1 MAFEVTLVPKENIEL
16 GVTQKAVFT
25 LSNVTPT
32 IPVPGPVGPQGPPG
46 PQGPQG
52 LPGTGVN
59 STDDVPEGDVNLYY
73 TEERVEAVIAVTAPA
88 PHTHIPDDIDG
99 FDDRV
104 FDVLA
109 ERIIA
114 GNAVT
119 ITDNLTEGSIL
130 IDVNVPNATGTNNG
144 LLTASDFT
152 KLQGIASGAEVNV
165 NADWNATSGD
175 AQILNKPTIVSSV
188 VATAPITSSGGT
200 NPTISTSMATNRLIG
215 RTSAGSGVMEEIS
228 VGTGLQLSAGTLSAT
243 TIPGAG
249 ITKATASGTDTYTAT
264 ISGVTTYTDGDTYL
278 VRFTNGNT
286 TGATLNIN
294 GLGAKTLYKNND
306 GALIGGDITSGGEML
321 CIYNSTLN
329 GFQCI
334 GTAPNSLFAYVT
346 NAETSTINKGQP
358 VYAYGGTGDRL
369 TVKLAYNTGD
379 STSAQ
384 TIGLVWSSSIGANQ
398 KGLIIIQG
406 QIDGLSLFP
415 PSTWSDGDA
424 VYLGATAGTLTKTKP
439 SAPNHLVY
447 LGFVTTASNG
457 AAGRMY
463 VRVQNGYELQELHN
477 VALSSPLNNN
487 DGLFYETAT
496 SLWKNKSIPTVLGYT
511 PENVANKSDSYSV
524 SSSTTYAT
532 TKAVVDGLATKLNTS
547 LKGASNGL
555 AELDSGGKVPTA
567 QLPSYVDDVLEYP
580 NIGALPATGSAGIIY
595 VTLDDNKIYRWSGTA
610 YTVISDTIAL
620 GETSATAYRGDRG
633 KIAYDHSQIITG
645 NPHGTTKSDIGLGNV
660 DNTSDANKPVSTA
673 TQTALNLKVDA
684 NTAITGATKTK
695 ITYDSKGLVTAGADA
710 TTADIA
716 DSLNKRY
723 VTDAQL
729 TVIGNTSGTNTG
741 DQNTFGTIAVSGQS
755 NVVADATND
764 TLTLVA
770 GTGVSITTNAT
781 TDSVTINST
790 LVGVTDGDKGDITV
804 SGNGTIW
811 TIDAGAVTLADM
823 ANLSANSIIG
833 NNTGSAATPIAL
845 TQAQVTAMLN
855 QFSSTLQGVVPA
867 SGGGTTNFLR
877 ADGTWAAAGG
887 GGGGVTDGDYG
898 DITVSG
904 SNTIWT
910 IDNQAV
916 TFAKMQNVATG
927 TLFGRTDAG
936 SGVAGSI
943 TIGTGL
949 TGSASALTAN
959 LSVGVNNGQSV
970 IGGARASE
978 NLTLSSTSNATKGKI
993 ILGSLSA
1000 YDEAND
1006 RLGIGTTSP
1015 ITNLHVVRDAIAG
1028 SYFRMDAL
1036 NGAPGLQTYRLNG
1049 TIASPT
1055 GTVSGNIIGL
1065 WSMRGHDGTNYINAA
1080 RATFVGLASENWTS
1094 TAQGTYIRFET
1105 TTTGTTTLGERL
1117 RIDHDGAIL
1126 IGTTTNSGFK
1136 LDVSGTARASTSLDT
1151 PILRGSTSASGTLT
1165 LSSTSDATKG
1175 KILFGTSAYDEVNN
1189 RLGINQATPTAR
1201 LQINNNQNSISN
1213 VDANGLILANSTPAI
1228 AGTQSASPPLVLQGN
1243 SYSTTSGISCDT
1255 RWKIENIPL
1264 VSSFANF
1271 GDALL
1276 RISISGNGGAS
1287 YNTQYS
1293 FSSGGT
1299 LTAST
1304 FAGSLSGSVA
1314 GIGTQI
1320 HSAGSTSTAPFS
1332 YRTTNAGSDITARA
1346 YFGSSG
1352 SSAGTKTYTFDVNT
1366 GIGIGA
1372 GNGTRQIT
1380 RAAIDITNLTNTA
1393 GAETGDLIFSTKPSG
1408 SAITEK
1414 LRISAIGD
1422 FTFFDGGSFI
1432 LGATTGTKIGTA
1444 TSQKIAFWNKT
1455 PIVQP
1460 TTAVGAATLV
1470 SNAGTTL
1477 TSTDTFDGYTLQQIV
1492 KALRDTGLLA

>member
-25 LSNVTPT
+25 LTNVTPT

-59 STDDVPEGDVNLYY
+59 STDDVPEGDINLYY
-73 TEERVEAVIAVTAPA
+73 TEERVEAVIAVTPPA
-88 PHTHIPDDIDG
+88 PHTHVNANIVDFNTG
-99 FDDRV
+99 V
-104 FDVLA
+104 FDSLVQGDGIKLS
-109 ERIIA
+109 
-114 GNAVT
+114 T
-119 ITDNLTEGSIL
+119 
-130 IDVNVPNATGTNNG
+130 DVNGDTIIDADIPNATTSVDG
-144 LLTASDFT
+144 LMSATDKT
-152 KLQGIASGAEVNV
+152 KLDGIASGAEVNV

-175 AQILNKPTIVSSV
+175 AQILNKPTIVSSIG
-188 VATAPITSSGGT
+188 ATAPITSSGGT
-200 NPTISTSMATNRLIG
+200 NPTISTSMASNRLIG
-215 RTSAGSGVMEEIS
+215 RTTAGSGVMEEIS

-249 ITKATASGTDTYTAT
+249 ITKATASGTDTYTTT
-264 ISGVTTYTDGDTYL
+264 ISGVSAYADGDTFL
-278 VRFTNGNT
+278 IRFTNGNT

-306 GALIGGDITSGGEML
+306 GAIIGGDITSGGEML

-346 NAETSTINKGQP
+346 NAETSTITKGQP

-398 KGLIIIQG
+398 KGLILIQG
-406 QIDGLSLFP
+406 QLDSLNIFP
-415 PSTWSDGDA
+415 TATWSDGDA

-457 AAGRMY
+457 NNGRMY

-477 VALSSPLNNN
+477 VALSSPPNNN

-496 SLWKNKSIPTVLGYT
+496 SLWKNKSISIVLGYT
-511 PENVANKSDSYSV
+511 PENVANKQTDLTAS
-524 SSSTTYAT
+524 
-532 TKAVVDGLATKLNTS
+532 ATKYPTVNAVNT
-547 LKGASNGL
+547 
-555 AELDSGGKVPTA
+555 
-567 QLPSYVDDVLEYP
+567 
-580 NIGALPATGSAGIIY
+580 
-595 VTLDDNKIYRWSGTA
+595 
-610 YTVISDTIAL
+610 
-620 GETSATAYRGDRG
+620 
-633 KIAYDHSQIITG
+633 
-645 NPHGTTKSDIGLGNV
+645 GLG
-660 DNTSDANKPVSTA
+660 
-673 TQTALNLKVDA
+673 LKVDA

-716 DSLNKRY
+716 ESTNKLY
-723 VTDAQL
+723 V
-729 TVIGNTSGTNTG
+729 S
-741 DQNTFGTIAVSGQS
+741 
-755 NVVADATND
+755 
-764 TLTLVA
+764 
-770 GTGVSITTNAT
+770 
-781 TDSVTINST
+781 
-790 LVGVTDGDKGDITV
+790 DGDKGDITV

-833 NNTGSAATPIAL
+833 NNTASPTTPIAL

-877 ADGTWAAAGG
+877 ADGTWAAPTGG
-887 GGGGVTDGDYG
+887 GGGGVTDGDKG

-904 SNTIWT
+904 SGATWT

-916 TFAKMQNVATG
+916 TFAKMQNVTTG

-949 TGSASALTAN
+949 TGSASTLTAN
-959 LSVGVNNGQSV
+959 LSVGVDSGQSV
-970 IGGARASE
+970 IGGLRASE

-1000 YDEAND
+1000 YDELND
-1006 RLGIGTTSP
+1006 RLGIGTTTP
-1015 ITNLHVVRDAIAG
+1015 TLPLHVVGQGQILTTLTNTTGGAI
-1028 SYFRMDAL
+1028 S
-1036 NGAPGLQTYRLNG
+1036 GL
-1049 TIASPT
+1049 TITNTLSPT
-1055 GTVSGNIIGL
+1055 SDSQTQFRSLNMSNTFSASGINFTGSNPISSGYFENRIINANNITADLVGVNSNGILLGSTAVTLGTVSNVYGL
-1065 WSMRGHDGTNYINAA
+1065 FVRAFNSFSNSIAATITNAYGYQYREDAKNTLIVTNQTGLNVPNLVAA
-1080 RATFVGLASENWTS
+1080 TNNTNVLL
-1094 TAQGTYIRFET
+1094 
-1105 TTTGTTTLGERL
+1105 GTTTIPSGNWSIYNSSTYNNYILGNTY
-1117 RIDHDGAIL
+1117 

-1136 LDVSGTARASTSLDT
+1136 LDVNGTARASTSLDT
-1151 PILRGSTSASGTLT
+1151 PIIRGSTSASGTLT
-1165 LSSTSDATKG
+1165 LISTSDATKG

-1189 RLGINQATPTAR
+1189 RLGINQSTPTAR
-1201 LQINNNQNSISN
+1201 LQINNNQNSITN

-1243 SYSTTSGISCDT
+1243 SWSSTSSISCDT

-1276 RISISGNGGAS
+1276 RISISGNGGTT

-1293 FSSGGT
+1293 FSSNGT

-1304 FAGSLSGSVA
+1304 FAGSLAGSVA

-1332 YRTTNAGSDITARA
+1332 YRTTNTGSDITARA
-1346 YFGSSG
+1346 YFGSSAV
-1352 SSAGTKTYTFDVNT
+1352 SAGTKTYTFDVNT
-1366 GIGIGA
+1366 GIGIGG

-1380 RAAIDITNLTNTA
+1380 RASIDIANLTNTA
-1393 GAETGDLIFSTKPSG
+1393 GAETGDLIFSTKPSA

-1414 LRISAIGD
+1414 LRISAVGD
-1422 FTFFDGGSFI
+1422 FTYFDGGNFI
-1432 LGATTGTKIGTA
+1432 LGTTTGTKIGTS
-1444 TSQKIAFWNKT
+1444 TSQKIGFWNAT

-1460 TTAVGAATLV
+1460 TTAVGAANFV
-1470 SNAGTTL
+1470 GGAGTAI

-1492 KALRDTGLLA
+1492 KALRNIGLLA

>member
-32 IPVPGPVGPQGPPG
+32 IPVPGPKGDKGDTGPTG

-59 STDDVPEGDVNLYY
+59 STDDVPEGDLNLYY
-73 TEERVEAVIAVTAPA
+73 TEERVEAVISVTSPA
-88 PHTHIPDDIDG
+88 PHTHVYGDIVDFNTGVFESLVQGDG
-99 FDDRV
+99 IK
-104 FDVLA
+104 LS
-109 ERIIA
+109 
-114 GNAVT
+114 T
-119 ITDNLTEGSIL
+119 
-130 IDVNVPNATGTNNG
+130 DVNGDTIIDADIQNATTSVDG
-144 LLTASDFT
+144 LMSATDKT
-152 KLQGIASGAEVNV
+152 KLNGIASGAEVNV
-165 NADWNATSGD
+165 NADWNATTGD

-188 VATAPITSSGGT
+188 GATAPITSSGGT
-200 NPTISTSMATNRLIG
+200 NPTISTSIATNRLIG
-215 RTSAGSGVMEEIS
+215 RTTSGSGVMEEIS

-278 VRFTNGNT
+278 IRFTNGNT

-294 GLGAKTLYKNND
+294 ALGARTLYRNND

-321 CIYNSTLN
+321 CIYNGTLN

-346 NAETSTINKGQP
+346 NVETSTITKGQP
-358 VYAYGGTGDRL
+358 VYAFGGTGDRL

-398 KGLIIIQG
+398 KGLILIQG
-406 QIDGLSLFP
+406 QLDSLNIFP
-415 PSTWSDGDA
+415 TATWSDGDA

-447 LGFVTTASNG
+447 LGYVTTASNG

-477 VALSSPLNNN
+477 VALSSPPNNN

-496 SLWKNKSIPTVLGYT
+496 SLWKNKSISIVLGYT
-511 PENVANKSDSYSV
+511 PENVANKQTDLTAS
-524 SSSTTYAT
+524 
-532 TKAVVDGLATKLNTS
+532 ATKYPTVNAVNT
-547 LKGASNGL
+547 
-555 AELDSGGKVPTA
+555 
-567 QLPSYVDDVLEYP
+567 
-580 NIGALPATGSAGIIY
+580 
-595 VTLDDNKIYRWSGTA
+595 
-610 YTVISDTIAL
+610 
-620 GETSATAYRGDRG
+620 
-633 KIAYDHSQIITG
+633 
-645 NPHGTTKSDIGLGNV
+645 GLG
-660 DNTSDANKPVSTA
+660 
-673 TQTALNLKVDA
+673 LKVDA

-716 DSLNKRY
+716 ESTNKLY
-723 VTDAQL
+723 V
-729 TVIGNTSGTNTG
+729 S
-741 DQNTFGTIAVSGQS
+741 
-755 NVVADATND
+755 
-764 TLTLVA
+764 
-770 GTGVSITTNAT
+770 
-781 TDSVTINST
+781 
-790 LVGVTDGDKGDITV
+790 DGDKGDITV
-804 SGNGTIW
+804 SGGGTVW

-877 ADGTWAAAGG
+877 ADGTWAAPTGG
-887 GGGGVTDGDYG
+887 GGGGVTDGDKG

-904 SNTIWT
+904 SGATWT

-916 TFAKMQNVATG
+916 TFAKMQNVTTG

-949 TGSASALTAN
+949 TGSASTLTAN
-959 LSVGVNNGQSV
+959 LSVGVDSGQSV
-970 IGGARASE
+970 IGGLRASE
-978 NLTLSSTSNATKGKI
+978 NLTLSSTSN
-993 ILGSLSA
+993 
-1000 YDEAND
+1000 
-1006 RLGIGTTSP
+1006 
-1015 ITNLHVVRDAIAG
+1015 
-1028 SYFRMDAL
+1028 
-1036 NGAPGLQTYRLNG
+1036 
-1049 TIASPT
+1049 
-1055 GTVSGNIIGL
+1055 
-1065 WSMRGHDGTNYINAA
+1065 
-1080 RATFVGLASENWTS
+1080 
-1094 TAQGTYIRFET
+1094 
-1105 TTTGTTTLGERL
+1105 
-1117 RIDHDGAIL
+1117 
-1126 IGTTTNSGFK
+1126 
-1136 LDVSGTARASTSLDT
+1136 
-1151 PILRGSTSASGTLT
+1151 
-1165 LSSTSDATKG
+1165 ATKG

-1189 RLGINQATPTAR
+1189 RLGINQTTPTAR

-1213 VDANGLILANSTPAI
+1213 VDANGFILANSTAAI
-1228 AGTQSASPPLVLQGN
+1228 LGTQSASPPLVLQGN
-1243 SYSTTSGISCDT
+1243 SWSTGSNNSNDIRFRIEMIALQTSAS
-1255 RWKIENIPL
+1255 N
-1264 VSSFANF
+1264 V
-1271 GDALL
+1271 GDGLL
-1276 RISISGNGGAS
+1276 RISVSGNGGTT
-1287 YNTQYS
+1287 YNTQYN

-1320 HSAGSTSTAPFS
+1320 HSVGSTSTAPFTIF
-1332 YRTTNAGSDITARA
+1332 TTNGGASITPRSF
-1346 YFGSSG
+1346 FGTQAST
-1352 SSAGTKTYTFDVNT
+1352 AGTKSYGFESTN
-1366 GIGIGA
+1366 GISLIGA
-1372 GNGTRQIT
+1372 NGSNRII
-1380 RAAIDITNLTNTA
+1380 RAAIDIANLTNTA

-1414 LRISAIGD
+1414 LRISATGD
-1422 FTFFDGGSFI
+1422 FTFFDGGNFI
-1432 LGATTGTKIGTA
+1432 LGTTTGTKIGTS
-1444 TSQKIAFWNKT
+1444 TSQKIGFWNAT

-1460 TTAVGAATLV
+1460 TTAVGAANFV
-1470 SNAGTTL
+1470 GGAGTAI

-1492 KALRDTGLLA
+1492 KALRNIGLLA

>member
-25 LSNVTPT
+25 LTNVTPT

-73 TEERVEAVIAVTAPA
+73 TEERVEAVIAVTPPA
-88 PHTHIPDDIDG
+88 PHTHSASDITDFKDSIATILKAGTDIIIDNNPGDITINADIP
-99 FDDRV
+99 
-104 FDVLA
+104 
-109 ERIIA
+109 
-114 GNAVT
+114 AVT
-119 ITDNLTEGSIL
+119 DSTD
-130 IDVNVPNATGTNNG
+130 G
-144 LLTASDFT
+144 LMTSAL
-152 KLQGIASGAEVNV
+152 KLKLDGIASGAEVNV

-188 VATAPITSSGGT
+188 GATAPITSSGGT
-200 NPTISTSMATNRLIG
+200 NPTISTSMASNRLIG
-215 RTSAGSGVMEEIS
+215 RTTAGSGVMEEITI
-228 VGTGLQLSAGTLSAT
+228 GTGLQLSAGTLSAT

-249 ITKATASGTDTYTAT
+249 ITKATASGTDTYTTT
-264 ISGVTTYTDGDTYL
+264 ISGVSAYADGDTFL
-278 VRFTNGNT
+278 IRFTNGNT

-358 VYAYGGTGDRL
+358 VYAFGGTGDRL

-384 TIGLVWSSSIGANQ
+384 TVGLVWSSSIAANQ

-406 QIDGLSLFP
+406 QLDGLNIFP
-415 PSTWSDGDA
+415 TATWSDGDA

-457 AAGRMY
+457 NNGRMY

-477 VALSSPLNNN
+477 VALSSPPNNN

-511 PENVANKSDSYSV
+511 PENVANKSDSYTV

-555 AELDSGGKVPTA
+555 AELDGSGKVPTS
-567 QLPSYVDDVLEYP
+567 QLPSYVDDVLEYA

-660 DNTSDANKPVSTA
+660 DNTSDVNKPVSTA
-673 TQTALNLKVDA
+673 TQTALNAKVDA

-695 ITYDSKGLVTAGADA
+695 ITYDSKGLVTAGSDA

-716 DSLNKRY
+716 ESTNKLY
-723 VTDAQL
+723 V
-729 TVIGNTSGTNTG
+729 S
-741 DQNTFGTIAVSGQS
+741 
-755 NVVADATND
+755 
-764 TLTLVA
+764 
-770 GTGVSITTNAT
+770 
-781 TDSVTINST
+781 
-790 LVGVTDGDKGDITV
+790 DGDKGDITV
-804 SGNGTIW
+804 SGNGTTW

-910 IDNQAV
+910 IDNQVV

-949 TGSASALTAN
+949 TGSASTLTAN

-993 ILGSLSA
+993 
-1000 YDEAND
+1000 
-1006 RLGIGTTSP
+1006 
-1015 ITNLHVVRDAIAG
+1015 
-1028 SYFRMDAL
+1028 
-1036 NGAPGLQTYRLNG
+1036 
-1049 TIASPT
+1049 
-1055 GTVSGNIIGL
+1055 
-1065 WSMRGHDGTNYINAA
+1065 
-1080 RATFVGLASENWTS
+1080 
-1094 TAQGTYIRFET
+1094 
-1105 TTTGTTTLGERL
+1105 
-1117 RIDHDGAIL
+1117 
-1126 IGTTTNSGFK
+1126 
-1136 LDVSGTARASTSLDT
+1136 
-1151 PILRGSTSASGTLT
+1151 
-1165 LSSTSDATKG
+1165 
-1175 KILFGTSAYDEVNN
+1175 LFGTSAYDEANN
-1189 RLGINQATPTAR
+1189 RLGIIQQSPTSR
-1201 LQINNNQNSISN
+1201 LHINANQNSVTQN
-1213 VDANGLILANSTPAI
+1213 DANGILLANSTAAI
-1228 AGTQSASPPLVLQGN
+1228 SGTQSISPAIVLQGN
-1243 SYSTTSGISCDT
+1243 GFALTAGLSRDV
-1255 RWKIENIPL
+1255 RFRIETLPIEDYANPWASLRFTANI
-1264 VSSFANF
+1264 N
-1271 GDALL
+1271 
-1276 RISISGNGGAS
+1276 NGGYGSA
-1287 YNTQYS
+1287 NPPDIVLRGTQYYVRS
-1293 FSSGGT
+1293 PRIHVSQQIIAHTQYTQDLVTVTYRNLDSGGT
-1299 LTAST
+1299 QWTPTFSAPRFSAFTGVNSVGIDVDNLLTFNSGNTTGNAIIRASINI
-1304 FAGSLSGSVA
+1304 A
-1314 GIGTQI
+1314 
-1320 HSAGSTSTAPFS
+1320 
-1332 YRTTNAGSDITARA
+1332 
-1346 YFGSSG
+1346 
-1352 SSAGTKTYTFDVNT
+1352 
-1366 GIGIGA
+1366 
-1372 GNGTRQIT
+1372 
-1380 RAAIDITNLTNTA
+1380 NLTHTG
-1393 GAETGDLIFSTKPSG
+1393 GAETGDLIFLTKPSN

-1414 LRISAIGD
+1414 LRISSGGN

-1444 TSQKIAFWNKT
+1444 TSQKLAFWNKT

-1460 TTAVGAATLV
+1460 TTAIAQAAFVQVNTTNAV
-1470 SNAGTTL
+1470 SDA
-1477 TSTDTFDGYTLQQIV
+1477 STFGGYTLRQIAQ
-1492 KALRDTGLLA
+1492 ALINIGILA

>member
-16 GVTQKAVFT
+16 GVTTKAVFT
-25 LSNVTPT
+25 LTNVTPT
-32 IPVPGPVGPQGPPG
+32 IPVPGPKGDKGDKGDTG

-73 TEERVEAVIAVTAPA
+73 TEERVEAVIAVTPPA
-88 PHTHIPDDIDG
+88 PHTHSASDITDFKDSIATILKAGTDITIDNNPGDITINADIP
-99 FDDRV
+99 
-104 FDVLA
+104 
-109 ERIIA
+109 
-114 GNAVT
+114 AVT
-119 ITDNLTEGSIL
+119 DSS
-130 IDVNVPNATGTNNG
+130 DG
-144 LLTASDFT
+144 LMTSAL
-152 KLQGIASGAEVNV
+152 KLKLDGIASGAEVNV

-188 VATAPITSSGGT
+188 GATAPITSSGGT
-200 NPTISTSMATNRLIG
+200 NPTISTSMASNRLIG
-215 RTSAGSGVMEEIS
+215 RTTAGSGVMEEITI
-228 VGTGLQLSAGTLSAT
+228 GTGLQLSAGTLSAT

-249 ITKATASGTDTYTAT
+249 ITKATASGTDTYTTT

-358 VYAYGGTGDRL
+358 VYAFGGTGDRL

-384 TIGLVWSSSIGANQ
+384 TVGLVWSSSIGANQ

-406 QIDGLSLFP
+406 QLDGLNIFP
-415 PSTWSDGDA
+415 KATWSDGDA

-457 AAGRMY
+457 NNGRMY

-477 VALSSPLNNN
+477 VALSSPPNNN

-511 PENVANKSDSYSV
+511 PENVANKSDSYTV

-567 QLPSYVDDVLEYP
+567 QLPSYVDDVLEYA

-673 TQTALNLKVDA
+673 TQTALNAKVDA

-695 ITYDSKGLVTAGADA
+695 ITYDIKGLVTAGSDA

-716 DSLNKRY
+716 ESTNKLY
-723 VTDAQL
+723 V
-729 TVIGNTSGTNTG
+729 S
-741 DQNTFGTIAVSGQS
+741 
-755 NVVADATND
+755 
-764 TLTLVA
+764 
-770 GTGVSITTNAT
+770 
-781 TDSVTINST
+781 
-790 LVGVTDGDKGDITV
+790 DGDKGDITV

-833 NNTGSAATPIAL
+833 NNTGSSATPIAL

-877 ADGTWAAAGG
+877 ADGTWAAPAGG

-936 SGVAGSI
+936 SGVAGAI

-949 TGSASALTAN
+949 TGSASTLTAN

-978 NLTLSSTSNATKGKI
+978 NLTLSSTSN
-993 ILGSLSA
+993 
-1000 YDEAND
+1000 
-1006 RLGIGTTSP
+1006 
-1015 ITNLHVVRDAIAG
+1015 
-1028 SYFRMDAL
+1028 
-1036 NGAPGLQTYRLNG
+1036 
-1049 TIASPT
+1049 
-1055 GTVSGNIIGL
+1055 
-1065 WSMRGHDGTNYINAA
+1065 
-1080 RATFVGLASENWTS
+1080 
-1094 TAQGTYIRFET
+1094 
-1105 TTTGTTTLGERL
+1105 
-1117 RIDHDGAIL
+1117 
-1126 IGTTTNSGFK
+1126 
-1136 LDVSGTARASTSLDT
+1136 
-1151 PILRGSTSASGTLT
+1151 
-1165 LSSTSDATKG
+1165 ATKG

-1213 VDANGLILANSTPAI
+1213 VDANGILLANSSAATS
-1228 AGTQSASPPLVLQGN
+1228 GTQAISPPLVFQGN
-1243 SYSTTSGISCDT
+1243 GWGTTGS
-1255 RWKIENIPL
+1255 
-1264 VSSFANF
+1264 
-1271 GDALL
+1271 
-1276 RISISGNGGAS
+1276 AS
-1287 YNTQYS
+1287 QDVRFRMDVLPVQGTTAS
-1293 FSSGGT
+1293 GT
-1299 LTAST
+1299 LQIASSI
-1304 FAGSLSGSVA
+1304 AGGGYTNRLVITSDGNV
-1314 GIGTQI
+1314 GIGTSSPNTSLTVSNINTSTSGLVRSSNIALNLQASSNSTVTPRTLAVTTQFDATGI
-1320 HSAGSTSTAPFS
+1320 NFAPDNNIMGALYSENRIINVGTISLLHGSFSYGCIIPANSVSAGNITTIYGNVSQPLVVFNNSITNTITNAAGFLVYNSIKANTTLTNQVAFISENLTAGTNNTFVLLGQTNIPSGNWGIYNSSSYNNYFNGNIYLGTSTDSGFKLDVNG
-1332 YRTTNAGSDITARA
+1332 TTRFQNDITISDNR
-1346 YFGSSG
+1346 
-1352 SSAGTKTYTFDVNT
+1352 N
-1366 GIGIGA
+1366 II
-1372 GNGTRQIT
+1372 
-1380 RAAIDITNLTNTA
+1380 L
-1393 GAETGDLIFSTKPSG
+1393 ST
-1408 SAITEK
+1408 
-1414 LRISAIGD
+1414 
-1422 FTFFDGGSFI
+1422 
-1432 LGATTGTKIGTA
+1432 TTGTKIGTA
-1444 TSQKIAFWNKT
+1444 TSQKIGFWNKT
-1455 PIVQP
+1455 PIIQP
-1460 TTAVGAATLV
+1460 TTAIAQAAFVQVNTTNAV
-1470 SNAGTTL
+1470 SDA
-1477 TSTDTFDGYTLQQIV
+1477 STFGGYTLRQIAQ
-1492 KALRDTGLLA
+1492 ALINIGILA

>member
-25 LSNVTPT
+25 LTNVTPT

-59 STDDVPEGDVNLYY
+59 STDDVPEGDLNLYY
-73 TEERVEAVIAVTAPA
+73 TEERVEAVISVTSPA
-88 PHTHIPDDIDG
+88 PHTHSASD
-99 FDDRV
+99 
-104 FDVLA
+104 
-109 ERIIA
+109 
-114 GNAVT
+114 
-119 ITDNLTEGSIL
+119 ITDFKDSIATIL
-130 IDVNVPNATGTNNG
+130 KAGTDITIDNNPGDITINADIPIVTDSTDG
-144 LLTASDFT
+144 LMTSAL
-152 KLQGIASGAEVNV
+152 KLKLDGIASGAEVNV

-188 VATAPITSSGGT
+188 GATALITSSGGT
-200 NPTISTSMATNRLIG
+200 NPTISTSMASNRLIG
-215 RTSAGSGVMEEIS
+215 RTTAGSGVMEEIS

-249 ITKATASGTDTYTAT
+249 ITKATASGTDTYTTT
-264 ISGVTTYTDGDTYL
+264 ISGVSAYADGDTFL
-278 VRFTNGNT
+278 IRFTNGNT

-306 GALIGGDITSGGEML
+306 GAIIGGDITSGGEML
-321 CIYNSTLN
+321 CIYNSTIN

-346 NAETSTINKGQP
+346 NAETSTITKGQP

-384 TIGLVWSSSIGANQ
+384 TVGLVWSSSIGANQ

-406 QIDGLSLFP
+406 QLDGLNIFP
-415 PSTWSDGDA
+415 TATWSDGDA

-477 VALSSPLNNN
+477 VALSSPPNNN

-524 SSSTTYAT
+524 SNSTTYAT

-555 AELDSGGKVPTA
+555 AELDGSGKVPTS
-567 QLPSYVDDVLEYP
+567 QLPSYVDDVLEYA

-673 TQTALNLKVDA
+673 TQTALNAKVDA

-695 ITYDSKGLVTAGADA
+695 ITYDSKGLVTAGSDA

-716 DSLNKRY
+716 ESTNKLY
-723 VTDAQL
+723 V
-729 TVIGNTSGTNTG
+729 S
-741 DQNTFGTIAVSGQS
+741 
-755 NVVADATND
+755 
-764 TLTLVA
+764 
-770 GTGVSITTNAT
+770 
-781 TDSVTINST
+781 
-790 LVGVTDGDKGDITV
+790 DGDKGDITV
-804 SGNGTIW
+804 SGNGTTW

-910 IDNQAV
+910 IDNQVV

-949 TGSASALTAN
+949 TGSASTLTAN

-993 ILGSLSA
+993 
-1000 YDEAND
+1000 
-1006 RLGIGTTSP
+1006 
-1015 ITNLHVVRDAIAG
+1015 
-1028 SYFRMDAL
+1028 
-1036 NGAPGLQTYRLNG
+1036 
-1049 TIASPT
+1049 
-1055 GTVSGNIIGL
+1055 
-1065 WSMRGHDGTNYINAA
+1065 
-1080 RATFVGLASENWTS
+1080 
-1094 TAQGTYIRFET
+1094 
-1105 TTTGTTTLGERL
+1105 
-1117 RIDHDGAIL
+1117 
-1126 IGTTTNSGFK
+1126 
-1136 LDVSGTARASTSLDT
+1136 
-1151 PILRGSTSASGTLT
+1151 
-1165 LSSTSDATKG
+1165 
-1175 KILFGTSAYDEVNN
+1175 LFGTSAYDEANN
-1189 RLGINQATPTAR
+1189 RLGIIQQSPTSR
-1201 LQINNNQNSISN
+1201 LHINANQNSVTQN
-1213 VDANGLILANSTPAI
+1213 DANGILLANSTA
-1228 AGTQSASPPLVLQGN
+1228 ATSGTQSISPPLIIQGN
-1243 SYSTTSGISCDT
+1243 GWGTTPATSQDVRFRVDVLPVNPGSGEAQGTFRIQG
-1255 RWKIENIPL
+1255 NIGLWQYNDNGLKLHYTGSDHYL
-1264 VSSFANF
+1264 VMPRIQLTGQFL
-1271 GDALL
+1271 AL
-1276 RISISGNGGAS
+1276 
-1287 YNTQYS
+1287 
-1293 FSSGGT
+1293 SGGT
-1299 LTAST
+1299 LQYTNYAYRNLNSGGST
-1304 FAGSLSGSVA
+1304 FIPIFYAGQFPSTGGSQI
-1314 GIGTQI
+1314 GID
-1320 HSAGSTSTAPFS
+1320 
-1332 YRTTNAGSDITARA
+1332 TTNMLTFTTGNSNGNMVIRA
-1346 YFGSSG
+1346 SIS
-1352 SSAGTKTYTFDVNT
+1352 T
-1366 GIGIGA
+1366 
-1372 GNGTRQIT
+1372 
-1380 RAAIDITNLTNTA
+1380 TNLTNTA
-1393 GAETGDLIFSTKPSG
+1393 NAETGDLRFFTKPSG

-1460 TTAVGAATLV
+1460 TTAVGAANLV